1 MGVDNKSWHRF
12 NTLTHNLC
20 AVICSLA
27 LVIFIITAYITSSV
41 SSNASSTQ
49 VHIISTIFSS
59 TPVLNFCLFYSATLH
74 T

>member
-41 SSNASSTQ
+41 SSNAQTQ
-49 VHIISTIFSS
+49 IMCSCIKTMPRFIIT
-59 TPVLNFCLFYSATLH
+59 AH
-74 T
+74 K